1 MLKNKPENRFII
13 TFLITLIFYA
23 ILDFIFTDWILY
35 VVGGF
40 IGMTLKFIGGGGD
53 IQFAVAWLV
62 LLTIFTGIFY
72 GFYNYKVVKY
82 LTIPV
87 IFCLLYIIDVTRYL
101 LLPYDTKYMEFGYW
115 GVAIC
120 VFIKADILSILLSA
134 NYLTRSKALI

>member
-62 LLTIFTGIFY
+62 LLTIVEFNFRI
-72 GFYNYKVVKY
+72 VS
-82 LTIPV
+82 
-87 IFCLLYIIDVTRYL
+87 DDSE
-101 LLPYDTKYMEFGYW
+101 LP
-115 GVAIC
+115 
-120 VFIKADILSILLSA
+120 
-134 NYLTRSKALI
+134 